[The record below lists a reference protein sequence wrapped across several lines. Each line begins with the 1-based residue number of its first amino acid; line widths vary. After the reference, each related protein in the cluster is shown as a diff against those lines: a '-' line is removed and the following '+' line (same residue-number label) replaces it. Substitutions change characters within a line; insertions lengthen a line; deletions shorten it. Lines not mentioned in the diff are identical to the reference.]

1 MRKKDITAALTA
13 AMRKEGYE
21 LDGSDRLLIRKT
33 VMDSLASQR
42 RRENFHRSAA
52 THFTWN
58 RPRNPRQR

>member
-42 RRENFHRSAA
+42 RRENFQRSAA
-52 THFTWN
+52 TQFTWK